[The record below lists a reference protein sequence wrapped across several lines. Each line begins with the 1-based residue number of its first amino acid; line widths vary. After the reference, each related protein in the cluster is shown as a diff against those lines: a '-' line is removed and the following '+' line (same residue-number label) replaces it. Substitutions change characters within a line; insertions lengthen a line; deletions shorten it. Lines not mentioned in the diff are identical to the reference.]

1 MVVTLSCENLGGSE
15 AVLTEEEKWAQISR
29 LRIKG
34 GWRKKKPSGHGKVF
48 KDYKE

>member
-1 MVVTLSCENLGGSE
+1 MVRIYRGPE
-15 AVLTEEEKWAQISR
+15 AVLAENEEKWAHISR

-34 GWRKKKPSGHGKVF
+34 GWRKKKTSGHGKVF

>member
-1 MVVTLSCENLGGSE
+1 MTLSCENLGGSE
-15 AVLTEEEKWAQISR
+15 AKLAENQEKWAQISR

-34 GWRKKKPSGHGKVF
+34 GWRKKKASGHGKVF